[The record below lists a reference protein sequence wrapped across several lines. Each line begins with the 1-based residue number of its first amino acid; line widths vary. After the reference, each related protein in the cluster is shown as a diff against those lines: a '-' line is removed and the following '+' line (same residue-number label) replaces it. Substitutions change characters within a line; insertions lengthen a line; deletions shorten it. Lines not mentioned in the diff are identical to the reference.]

1 MDTLFSSEQDTQK
14 VEPEASSALSLL
26 EQGLNCI
33 RQGRYSEGIAF
44 FALARERLAPN
55 MMHLTVVIDACI
67 QDYVGYWQAQ
77 QVFQQASEHYVK
89 AHAKQQTHATSLE
102 KLLTELVRNTDS
114 DLSATAKESPE
125 NQHLPQPLPEDSEA
139 VRLVPTFIGNSPQ
152 SISVKQSQPGEEG
165 NTLPALYFSCFGHFE
180 VKRSGQTVS
189 L

>member
-1 MDTLFSSEQDTQK
+1 MDTLFSSEQDTHK

-77 QVFQQASEHYVK
+77 QVFQQASERY
-89 AHAKQQTHATSLE
+89 
-102 KLLTELVRNTDS
+102 
-114 DLSATAKESPE
+114 
-125 NQHLPQPLPEDSEA
+125 
-139 VRLVPTFIGNSPQ
+139 VRLMLSSKHMPPHSKN
-152 SISVKQSQPGEEG
+152 
-165 NTLPALYFSCFGHFE
+165 Y
-180 VKRSGQTVS
+180 
-189 L
+189 